1 MRYDK
6 MIKQILILLLVTGI
20 MPVWAQKVVVKTNA
34 LYWATLSPN
43 IGIEAKLSNHSTI
56 ELDGMMNLFEFGDN
70 RKYNFLAVRPE
81 YRYWLCQ
88 SFSGHFIG
96 AHALYSNYNGGLKE
110 HRYNGNLYGAGVNY
124 GYQWYLAPRWS
135 LEATAGLGY
144 VYMDHDVY
152 NRARCGK
159 FLGHEKRHYWGL
171 TRLGVSIIYV
181 IK

>member
-6 MIKQILILLLVTGI
+6 IIKQIIFLFMAGI
-20 MPVWAQKVVVKTNA
+20 SPIYAQKAVVKTNT

-43 IGIEAKLSNHSTI
+43 IGIEAKLNNHSTI
-56 ELDGMMNLFEFGDN
+56 ELNGMMNLFEFGN
-70 RKYNFLAVRPE
+70 NKKYNFLAVRPE

-96 AHALYSNYNGGLKE
+96 AHFLYANYNGGFDKY
-110 HRYNGNLYGAGVNY
+110 RYNGNLYGMGINY
-124 GYQWYLAPRWS
+124 GYQWYLSNRWN

-144 VYMDHDVY
+144 IHMDHDVY
-152 NRARCGK
+152 NRQRCGK
-159 FLGHEKRHYWGL
+159 YLGHETRNYFGL
-171 TRLGVSIIYV
+171 TRLGISIIYV